1 MEYRCLGGSG
11 LKVPAL
17 TLGTATFGGGTEFF
31 KKWGT
36 TDVAEAT
43 SLVDTSL
50 DMGCNMFDTADAY
63 SRGLSEEILGKAVEG
78 RRDKVLLATKVGM
91 AMGDGPN
98 DHGTSRARIIQCCE
112 ASLRRLGT
120 DYIDLYQL
128 HSFDA
133 QTPVEE
139 MLHALDNLTRAG
151 KIRYFGVSNYS
162 GWHLMKMLSLA
173 DKHSL
178 PRPVTH
184 QVYYTLTDRDFEWEL
199 MPLGLDQNV
208 GTLVWS
214 PLAGAKL
221 SGKVGR
227 NKAAPADSRSGT
239 DASWEVPEER
249 LHKITDALEAISGQ
263 TGESI
268 PRVALAWLLSRPTIS
283 SIVIG
288 ARNVTQLQD
297 NLAASDLKLSSDQIA
312 SLDEASAVR
321 PAYPYWHQRRTFL
334 RAIRHRWREGVA
346 NHSKSHASRRGA
358 PGGRCTTN
366 VRGYVRVGQHLRGY

>member
-1 MEYRCLGGSG
+1 MEYRKLGGSG
-11 LKVPAL
+11 LRVPAL
-17 TLGTATFGGGTEFF
+17 TLGTATFGGGNEFF
-31 KKWGT
+31 KKWGE
-36 TDVAEAT
+36 TDVKEAT
-43 SLVDTSL
+43 ALVDVAL
-50 DMGCNMFDTADAY
+50 ERGCNLFDTADAY
-63 SRGLSEEILGKAVEG
+63 SAGLSEQILGGAIAG
-78 RRDKVLLATKVGM
+78 RRDKVLIATKTGM

-98 DHGTSRARIIQCCE
+98 NMGTSREKIMRCCE
-112 ASLRRLGT
+112 ASLKRLGT
-120 DYIDLYQL
+120 DVIDLYQL

-133 QTPVEE
+133 MTPIDE
-139 MLHALDNLTRAG
+139 MLRALDDLTRAG

-162 GWHLMKMLSLA
+162 GWQLMKMLALA
-173 DKHSL
+173 DRHGL

-227 NKAAPADSRSGT
+227 HKPAPADSRSAT

-249 LHKITDALEAISGQ
+249 LYSITDALERVAKEVGR
-263 TGESI
+263 SI
-268 PRVALAWLLSRPTIS
+268 PQVALAWLLGRPTVS

-288 ARNVTQLQD
+288 ARNVAQLRD
-297 NLAASDLKLSSDQIA
+297 NLAATELRLSAEQVA
-312 SLDEASAVR
+312 RLDAASAVR

-334 RAIRHRWREGVA
+334 ARNPPPV
-346 NHSKSHASRRGA
+346 
-358 PGGRCTTN
+358 
-366 VRGYVRVGQHLRGY
+366 

>member
-1 MEYRCLGGSG
+1 MEYRNLGGSG
-11 LKVPAL
+11 LKVPVL
-17 TLGTATFGGGTEFF
+17 TLGTATFGGGSEFF
-31 KKWGT
+31 KKWGA

-43 SLVDTSL
+43 SLVDAAL

-63 SRGLSEEILGKAVEG
+63 SRGMSEEILGKAVDG

-98 DHGTSRARIIQCCE
+98 DIGTSRERIIRCCE

-133 QTPVEE
+133 QTPIEE
-139 MLHALDNLTRAG
+139 MLYALDALTCAG

-178 PRPVTH
+178 PKPVTH

-221 SGKVGR
+221 SGKMGR
-227 NKAAPADSRSGT
+227 NKTPPEGSRAGT
-239 DASWEVPEER
+239 DASWDVAEER
-249 LHKITDALEAISGQ
+249 LYKVTDALEAISRETSQ
-263 TGESI
+263 SI
-268 PRVALAWLLSRPTIS
+268 ARVALAWLLSRPTVS

-288 ARNVTQLQD
+288 ARNVTQLKD
-297 NLAASDLKLSSDQIA
+297 NLAATDLKLSADQITR
-312 SLDEASAVR
+312 LDVASAVR
-321 PAYPYWHQRRTFL
+321 PAYPYWHQRRTFSA
-334 RAIRHRWREGVA
+334 R
-346 NHSKSHASRRGA
+346 N
-358 PGGRCTTN
+358 PPP
-366 VRGYVRVGQHLRGY
+366 VG

>member
-1 MEYRCLGGSG
+1 MQYRTLGGSG
-11 LKVPAL
+11 LKVPVL
-17 TLGTATFGGGTEFF
+17 MLGTATFGGGTEFF
-31 KKWGT
+31 RKWGT

-43 SLVDTSL
+43 SLVDACL
-50 DMGCNMFDTADAY
+50 DMGCNLFDTADSY
-63 SRGLSEEILGKAVEG
+63 SHGLSEEILGKAVEG
-78 RRDKVLLATKVGM
+78 RRDKVLLATKVGN
-91 AMGDGPN
+91 AMGSGPN
-98 DHGTSRARIIQCCE
+98 DHGTSRARIIEGCD

-133 QTPVEE
+133 LTPVEE
-139 MLHALDNLTRAG
+139 VLDALDNLTRAG
-151 KIRYFGVSNYS
+151 KIRYYGVSNFS

-173 DKHSL
+173 DKHSM

-227 NKAAPADSRSGT
+227 NKVAPAGSRSGT

-249 LHKITDALEAISGQ
+249 LYGITDALEAISAQ
-263 TGESI
+263 TGASI
-268 PRVALAWLLSRPTIS
+268 PRVALAWLLGRPTIS

-288 ARNVTQLQD
+288 ARNVAQLQD
-297 NLAASDLKLSSDQIA
+297 NLAACDLELTAEQVA
-312 SLDEASAVR
+312 ALDKASAVR

-334 RAIRHRWREGVA
+334 ARNPPPVM
-346 NHSKSHASRRGA
+346 
-358 PGGRCTTN
+358 
-366 VRGYVRVGQHLRGY
+366 